1 MCSSGNMPA
10 QATANSVM
18 ASANRL
24 MELRQRWL
32 SSSRMA
38 EISVPAWPI
47 PIHHTKLVMA
57 KPHITG
63 VRMPQMPT
71 PLTSS
76 NGHGQQKQQQQRRG
90 PTAKPANQNSGVCL
104 VSTTLGNLVGDRA
117 EGVPGRDDLAP
128 VPARSATTSVVRPPC
143 VANPQSPGWDCAAG
157 QVSGARPR
165 IQIGQHAVVPL
176 LGFHLAT
183 RGCSGR

>member
-1 MCSSGNMPA
+1 MPA

-47 PIHHTKLVMA
+47 PIHHTKFVMA
-57 KPHITG
+57 NPHITG

-71 PLTSS
+71 PLASS
-76 NGHGQQKQQQQRRG
+76 SATASRNSSSRPK
-90 PTAKPANQNSGVCL
+90 PTAKQANQKTGVRL
-104 VSTTLGNLVGDRA
+104 VSTTAAIWSVT
-117 EGVPGRDDLAP
+117 VPK
-128 VPARSATTSVVRPPC
+128 V
-143 VANPQSPGWDCAAG
+143 
-157 QVSGARPR
+157 
-165 IQIGQHAVVPL
+165 
-176 LGFHLAT
+176 
-183 RGCSGR
+183 